1 MSQINDA
8 LRRASHASKNP
19 GEAAAPPLP
28 PPPLPE
34 VESSDSGDSEVPL
47 PITSDMLVPPV
58 IGLDAPRKSSR
69 MPIVLIILV
78 VFCGAGAA
86 GFYLV
91 RKVKKANANFTT
103 KMEKQLALLDEAIER
118 GSSNALTNAVSPTRI
133 IPNASVV
140 TAASN
145 TITSTAIGTPKPAP
159 APAPPVKAPAVS
171 AAMASSTPAKFPPLR
186 LQSIFYR
193 PSNPSVMINGKLLCI
208 SDEIQG
214 VLVADIQPA
223 SVTLVLSGYTNVL
236 TLR

>member
-8 LRRASHASKNP
+8 LRRASHASRNP

-28 PPPLPE
+28 PPPLPD
-34 VESSDSGDSEVPL
+34 VENSDLEVPL
-47 PITSDMLVPPV
+47 PITEDMLVPPV

-86 GFYLV
+86 GFFLV
-91 RKVKKANANFTT
+91 RKAKSQFTA

-133 IPNASVV
+133 IPNASVI

-145 TITSTAIGTPKPAP
+145 TIASTAIGTPKPAP
-159 APAPPVKAPAVS
+159 APAPTVKAPTVS
-171 AAMASSTPAKFPPLR
+171 AAMATSTPAKFPPLR

-214 VLVADIQPA
+214 VQVADIQPS

>member
-8 LRRASHASKNP
+8 LRRASHASRTA

-28 PPPLPE
+28 PPPLPD
-34 VESSDSGDSEVPL
+34 VESSDSEAPL
-47 PITSDMLVPPV
+47 PITSDMLAPPV
-58 IGLDAPRKSSR
+58 IGLDAPRQSSR
-69 MPIVLIILV
+69 MPIVLMILV

-86 GFYLV
+86 GFFLV
-91 RKVKKANANFTT
+91 RKVKKANSQFTA

-118 GSSNALTNAVSPTRI
+118 GSSNALTNAVSPIRI
-133 IPNASVV
+133 IPNASVI

-145 TITSTAIGTPKPAP
+145 TSASKPVP
-159 APAPPVKAPAVS
+159 APAPPVKPPTVS
-171 AAMASSTPAKFPPLR
+171 AAMATSTPAKFPPLR